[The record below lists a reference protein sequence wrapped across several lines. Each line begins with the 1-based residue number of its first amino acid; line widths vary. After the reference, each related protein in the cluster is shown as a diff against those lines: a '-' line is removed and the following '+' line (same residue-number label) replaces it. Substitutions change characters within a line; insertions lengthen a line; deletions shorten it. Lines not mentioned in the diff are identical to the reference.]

1 MIRKLID
8 KVIRVS
14 YKETSVNNIAKQKFP
29 DHLHDFYEIM
39 IVFKSDISFVSDV
52 SVHYLT
58 SDNLIIIPPL
68 KYHHVQTVDKAQSYK
83 RLVFWFTIN
92 NETHEEFDRLLND
105 LSVINFSKNEEIV
118 SYVHMFL
125 NLMQKCDEKR
135 LYEIAEAFITNLLYS
150 VLYFD
155 FTYEKQG
162 KLNPLVTEVVEY
174 LNTHLNQQNSLSKL
188 SKQFACSTS
197 QLAKLFK
204 QTMHI
209 SIINYVREK
218 QLLQAK
224 KDILEGKNPTVVC
237 YDYGFNDYSG
247 FYKSFKKQ
255 FGVSPSKIVQKKYK

>member
-1 MIRKLID
+1 MTRKLID
-8 KVIRVS
+8 KMIRVS
-14 YKETSVNNIAKQKFP
+14 YKETAVTDIAKQKFR

-52 SVHYLT
+52 SVHHLS

-68 KYHHVQTVDKAQSYK
+68 KYHHVQTVDNTQSYK
-83 RLVFWFTIN
+83 RLVFWFTVN
-92 NETHEEFDRLLND
+92 TDDHAEFKQLLSD
-105 LSVINFSKNEEIV
+105 LSVINFSKNPEIV
-118 SYVHMFL
+118 SYVHLFL
-125 NLMQKCDEKR
+125 DLMQRCGDNHR
-135 LYEIAEAFITNLLYS
+135 LYEMGEAFITNLLYS

-155 FTYEKQG
+155 FTYEKQVR
-162 KLNPLVTEVVEY
+162 LNPLVIEVVEY
-174 LNTHLNQQNSLSKL
+174 LNTHLNQQITLSDL

-224 KDILEGKNPTVVC
+224 KDIINGKNPTVVC
-237 YDYGFNDYSG
+237 FDYGFNDYSG

-255 FGVSPSKIVQKKYK
+255 FGVSPSKILKD